1 MNHRVNENRSAKG
14 LPMGVV
20 TCICLFAFLGLATAS
35 EYELSRHTIDGGGV
49 MQSTGGDF
57 ELSGTIGQPDAG
69 VMQGGEF
76 TLAGGFWFEEP
87 PSDCNSTGGVDLPDH
102 SDFELCLSGPDL
114 SVADGCECFDVDHS
128 GTVDL
133 RDFAVTQESFTG
145 S

>member
-1 MNHRVNENRSAKG
+1 MDHRIVENRNANDLSTS
-14 LPMGVV
+14 VV
-20 TCICLFAFLGLATAS
+20 ACICLTTFLGLATAS

-69 VMQGGEF
+69 VMAGGEF
-76 TLAGGFWFEEP
+76 TLTGGFWFEEP
-87 PSDCNSTGGVDLPDH
+87 PGDCNSTGGVDLLDH
-102 SDFELCLSGPDL
+102 SDFELCLSGPDV
-114 SVADGCECFDVDHS
+114 SVAGGCECFDVDHS

-133 RDFAVTQESFTG
+133 LDFAVAQASFTG